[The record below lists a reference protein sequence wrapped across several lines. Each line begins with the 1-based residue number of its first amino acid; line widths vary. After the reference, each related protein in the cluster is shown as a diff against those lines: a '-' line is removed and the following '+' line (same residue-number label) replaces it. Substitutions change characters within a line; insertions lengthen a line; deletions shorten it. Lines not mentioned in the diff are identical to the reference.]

1 MPRQGYE
8 LIPDGNSLAPE
19 RSSRSRV
26 GIIVAVGSVL
36 VFLMQFPSLNNNGT
50 GNASVDI
57 IFGIK
62 HLSSK
67 LKCAIA
73 VKRASP
79 DLLETDKYESWF
91 AADSTM
97 HLAQSGTF
105 NGPAQMTEYV
115 DFTKSIYFDKYY
127 GYDSQFYF
135 SATKGGGCEMMIA
148 SLNKMQV
155 KPEYSKSGEGVCI
168 TTTLGFK
175 LSYSAGWF
183 GSGFTIN
190 RVDLFYPEKFLPM
203 LFNDAIGGEVVA
215 DYICDTVLLG
225 NCEDVYQANG
235 LDNESCKAM
244 YNDLPPVDDYG
255 YIDDKSKGC
264 RILHSAFAEVNKKH
278 CPHMSFIPIKDD
290 TGTLWCQESGGKKAE
305 DLFTE
310 DELSFIGQVASDKG
324 FDPDT
329 LSATCDY
336 EPVGYE
342 SDEVSAASGPFTLV
356 HRNAIAVAISGLV
369 LFAINNSL
377 AT

>member
-8 LIPDGNSLAPE
+8 LIPDGNSSAPE

-26 GIIVAVGSVL
+26 GIIVAVGSLL

-50 GNASVDI
+50 GNASV
-57 IFGIK
+57 GILSGTGS
-62 HLSSK
+62 LSSK
-67 LKCAIA
+67 INCAIA
-73 VKRASP
+73 AKRSGFVF
-79 DLLETDKYESWF
+79 LETDKYESWF

-115 DFTKSIYFDKYY
+115 DFTKSIYFNYY
-127 GYDSQFYF
+127 DAIDGSQKYF
-135 SATKGGGCEMMIA
+135 SATEDGGCEMMNAIP
-148 SLNKMQV
+148 NKMQV
-155 KPEYSKSGEGVCI
+155 KPEYSKNGEGVCI
-168 TTTLGFK
+168 TTTVGFK

-190 RVDLFYPEKFLPM
+190 RADLFYPEKFLPI

-225 NCEDVYQANG
+225 NCEDVYEANG
-235 LDNESCKAM
+235 LDDESCKAM

-255 YIDDKSKGC
+255 YLDDKAKGC

-278 CPHMSFIPIKDD
+278 CPHMSFIPIKDY
-290 TGTLWCQESGGKKAE
+290 TGTLWCQESGGQKAE
-305 DLFTE
+305 DIWTE
-310 DELSFIGQVASDKG
+310 DELSFIDQVASDNG

-329 LSATCDY
+329 LSTTCDY
-336 EPVGYE
+336 EPV
-342 SDEVSAASGPFTLV
+342 V
-356 HRNAIAVAISGLV
+356 
-369 LFAINNSL
+369 
-377 AT
+377 